1 MTKPN
6 ITRINKSFNLTP
18 DEINNLSS
26 TIISPEEV
34 ISNGIVLT
42 PATLANIVVNR
53 CINYLNN
60 NEVKQAGDFCSGM
73 GVFIDALNQNLPHT
87 DTLSFENN
95 LALYEASSKF
105 YGSHQNRIL
114 YLDTL
119 FDTDKYDGSYDLLV
133 GNPPYVRVQN
143 ISSDLKNK
151 LEKNHQYNAFLEGA
165 YDLSVAFVAKA
176 IRLLKEN
183 GVCGLILP
191 RKILYSSYG
200 EKICKYLSENTKILE
215 IIDFCDNQLF
225 TEKTTYI
232 SILIFQKAYKP
243 TKYNF
248 SYYKLPTSK
257 KIVLSKIS
265 EVLEDFKF
273 VYESS
278 LFEKFP
284 WEFKNEN
291 ETMFMKQIQKN
302 GCSLTTL
309 FTIAQGFRTGNN
321 KAFIADN
328 SVPIEHH
335 TRSYID
341 GTNIKRGYISKKQH
355 IIWPYYKN
363 KDKVDLI
370 AEDELRRLSPCSY
383 SRLYKSIDTKDSVNW
398 YAYSRPQNLISMY
411 HPKIF
416 IKEMMPRAEFA
427 ADLDGSI
434 CFSSGYALI
443 PKAIMQKKELLAW
456 SFILSTD
463 VMEYQYRCIASNLHS
478 GWFRLYKSHT
488 EQIRLPKLTFFQS
501 ESFLQLIDDLIDD
514 IHNHKLWG
522 ELNQL
527 VSNAFGLTDTMLE
540 TIGKE
545 LEAKHIISMPKKTKI
560 TIARAT
566 NTMSKNNDILSDTA
580 YPELST
586 DEREKYLPIE
596 LTCYNHLHEVRPEY
610 RTLVTYQK
618 DKKYPIQRWYKY
630 TQGYSVSLVNQLLL
644 EFGAT
649 NNDIVFDPFCGGGTT
664 LIVAKNLNINS
675 IGSDV
680 SPLSCW
686 ISKIKTY
693 SWSKENVQHISK
705 SLDTLSQGF
714 DYDFENLQFKDFLL
728 KAFYPSVLAQTLHI
742 QKWIENCNLLKIE
755 KDFLLLALVSIQEE
769 VSVIRKHGS
778 HYRFLNDY
786 SHVGVNRLNIKLIEE
801 SADITEVF
809 KDKVLDMLEDI
820 SSLTYTDHTATAH
833 IFCADIREFEEQI
846 PKANIVITSPPYL
859 NRNNYFSQQK
869 VELSLLNL
877 ISSSS
882 EYTNLVKKS
891 FCSHVEAK
899 LPDKPISVVPEVNVI
914 IDAVLKQ
921 KSNNAK
927 IPHMIAGYF
936 NDLNKF
942 FETLPK
948 YLAPKAKIAF
958 VVADCRWNGV
968 VIPLDHLVCRIAENH
983 GFSAKKIIVARMKGN
998 SPQQMKEFGKI
1009 PVRESIVILES
1020 E

>member
-1 MTKPN
+1 MTQAN
-6 ITRINKSFNLTP
+6 NSFHLTP

-26 TIISPEEV
+26 SIISSQE
-34 ISNGIVLT
+34 IFSNGIVLT
-42 PATLANIVVNR
+42 PSALANIVVNR
-53 CINYLNN
+53 CSNHLKHNDIEL
-60 NEVKQAGDFCSGM
+60 AGDFCSGM
-73 GVFIDALNQNLPHT
+73 GVFIDALNRHFPHT

-95 LALYEASSKF
+95 LALYEASLKF
-105 YGSHQNRIL
+105 YKSNQNKIL
-114 YLDTL
+114 CLDTL
-119 FDTDKYDGSYDLLV
+119 FDTDKYNGSYDLLV

-143 ISSDLKNK
+143 ISSNLKSR
-151 LEKNHQYNAFLEGA
+151 LERDDRYSLFLEGA

-176 IRLLKEN
+176 IHLLKEN

-200 EKICKYLSENTKILE
+200 EKICKYLSENAKILE

-225 TEKTTYI
+225 AEKTTYV
-232 SILIFQKAYKP
+232 SILIFRRVNKP
-243 TKYNF
+243 KKYTF
-248 SYYKLPTSK
+248 SYYKLPTNK
-257 KIVLSKIS
+257 KIVLPEIA
-265 EVLEDFKF
+265 EILEEYKY

-278 LFEKFP
+278 LLKNFP
-284 WEFKNEN
+284 WEFKNQN
-291 ETMFMKQIQKN
+291 ESIFMDQIQKN
-302 GCSLTTL
+302 SCALTTV

-321 KAFIADN
+321 NAFIVDDSFPA
-328 SVPIEHH
+328 EQH
-335 TRSYID
+335 TRPYVD
-341 GTNIKRGYISKKQH
+341 GTNIKRGYLSKKKR
-355 IIWPYYKN
+355 IIWPYHKSENRVNLISENVLSKISPNSYLKLHQSF
-363 KDKVDLI
+363 KDKS
-370 AEDELRRLSPCSY
+370 SP
-383 SRLYKSIDTKDSVNW
+383 NW
-398 YAYSRPQNLISMY
+398 YAYSRPQNLASMY
-411 HPKIF
+411 SPKIF

-443 PKAIMQKKELLAW
+443 PKSDMQKRELLAW

-488 EQIRLPKLTFFQS
+488 EHIRLPKSTLFQN
-501 ESFLQLIDDLIDD
+501 EHLFQLIDALIDD
-514 IHNHKLWG
+514 IDNHKLW
-522 ELNQL
+522 EQLNQL
-527 VSNAFGLTDTMLE
+527 VANAFGLTDTMTE
-540 TIGKE
+540 TIKKE
-545 LEAKHIISMPKKTKI
+545 LEAKHRISMPKKTKAS
-560 TIARAT
+560 IART
-566 NTMSKNNDILSDTA
+566 VDNMSKYNDKLSDTA
-580 YPELST
+580 YPELSL
-586 DEREKYLPIE
+586 DERKKYLPIE

-649 NNDIVFDPFCGGGTT
+649 KNDVVFDPFCGGGTT
-664 LIVAKNLNINS
+664 LIVAKNLNIHA

-693 SWSKENVQHISK
+693 SWSDVNVQHIRE
-705 SLDTLSQGF
+705 SLETLSQGF
-714 DYDFENLQFKDFLL
+714 DYNFENLQFRDFFF
-728 KAFYPSVLAQTLHI
+728 KAFYPNVLAQTVHI
-742 QKWIENCNLLKIE
+742 QNWINSSKLLKIE
-755 KDFLLLALVSIQEE
+755 KDFLLLGLVSIQEE

-801 SADITEVF
+801 NADITRVF
-809 KDKVLDMLEDI
+809 KDKVFDMLEDI
-820 SSLTYTDHTATAH
+820 SSLTCTNHTAATQ
-833 IFCADIREFEEQI
+833 IFCADIREFDEQI
-846 PKANIVITSPPYL
+846 PKASIVITSPPYL

-899 LPDKPISVVPEVNVI
+899 LPNKPISVVPEVNVI

-948 YLAPKAKIAF
+948 HLAPKAKIAF

-983 GFSAKKIIVARMKGN
+983 GFLAKKIIVARMKGN

-1020 E
+1020 K

>member
-1 MTKPN
+1 MIKSN
-6 ITRINKSFNLTP
+6 ITQINNSLNLTL
-18 DEINNLSS
+18 DEINSLGS
-26 TIISPEEV
+26 TLITPAEI

-42 PATLANIVVNR
+42 PSDLANIVVGR
-53 CINYLNN
+53 CNNYLKH
-60 NEVKQAGDFCSGM
+60 NEVKQTGDFCSGM
-73 GVFIDALNQNLPHT
+73 GVFINTLNQYFPHT
-87 DTLSFENN
+87 DTISFENN
-95 LALYEASSKF
+95 LALYEASLNFHSSNHNKIF
-105 YGSHQNRIL
+105 
-114 YLDTL
+114 YLDAL
-119 FDTDKYDGSYDLLV
+119 FDTDNYDGSYDLLV

-143 ISSDLKNK
+143 ISPDLKTK
-151 LEKNHQYNAFLEGA
+151 LEKDNRYNPFLEGA

-183 GVCGLILP
+183 GICGLILP
-191 RKILYSSYG
+191 RKILFSSYG
-200 EKICKYLSENTKILE
+200 EKICKYICENTKLLE

-225 TEKTTYI
+225 DEKTTYI
-232 SILIFQKAYKP
+232 SILIFQKVNKP

-248 SYYKLPTSK
+248 SYYKLPTNK
-257 KIVLSKIS
+257 KIVLSEIV
-265 EVLEDFKF
+265 ELLEDNRY

-278 LFEKFP
+278 LLENFP
-284 WEFKNEN
+284 WEFKSQNESF
-291 ETMFMKQIQKN
+291 FMDQIQN
-302 GCSLTTL
+302 NSCLLTSL
-309 FTIAQGFRTGNN
+309 FSIAQGFRTGNN
-321 KAFIADN
+321 KAFIVDD
-328 SVPIEHH
+328 SFLIEQH
-335 TRSYID
+335 TRAYVD
-341 GTNIKRGYISKKQH
+341 GTNIKRGYISKKQR
-355 IIWPYYKN
+355 IIWPYHKN

-370 AEDELRRLSPCSY
+370 LENELSKISPHSY
-383 SRLYKSIDTKDSVNW
+383 EKLHQSFKTKSSPNW
-398 YAYSRPQNLISMY
+398 YAYSRPQNLAAMY
-411 HPKIF
+411 SPKIF

-427 ADLDGSI
+427 ADPDGSI

-443 PKAIMQKKELLAW
+443 PKHNMQKREILAW
-456 SFILSTD
+456 AFILSTD

-478 GWFRLYKSHT
+478 GWFRIYKSHA
-488 EQIRLPKLTFFQS
+488 EKIRLPKATLFQNKYFF
-501 ESFLQLIDDLIDD
+501 QLIDALIDD
-514 IHNHKLWG
+514 IENHNLWEQLNKL
-522 ELNQL
+522 
-527 VSNAFGLTDTMLE
+527 VFDAFGLSDKMLE
-540 TIGKE
+540 TIKKE
-545 LEAKHIISMPKKTKI
+545 LEIKHKISMPNKAKTP
-560 TIARAT
+560 IARSVKK
-566 NTMSKNNDILSDTA
+566 MSKYDDKLSDTA
-580 YPELST
+580 YPELSL
-586 DEREKYLPIE
+586 DERKKYLPVE
-596 LTCYNHLHEVRPEY
+596 LTCYNHLHEERPEY

-630 TQGYSVSLVNQLLL
+630 TQGYSIALVNQLLL

-649 NNDIVFDPFCGGGTT
+649 KNDIVFDPFCGGGTT
-664 LIVAKNLNINS
+664 LLVAKSLGINS

-693 SWSKENVQHISK
+693 SWSDENVQHISNL
-705 SLDTLSQGF
+705 LDTLSQGF
-714 DYDFENLQFKDFLL
+714 EYDFDNLQFKDFLL
-728 KAFYPSVLAQTLHI
+728 KAFYPNVLAQTLHI
-742 QKWIENCNLLKIE
+742 QKWINNSNLLKIE

-769 VSVIRKHGS
+769 ISVIRKHGS

-801 SADITEVF
+801 NADISRVF
-809 KDKVLDMLEDI
+809 KNKVLDMLEDI
-820 SSLTYTDHTATAH
+820 SSLTYNSSITNAQ
-833 IFCADIREFEEQI
+833 IFCSDIREFKEQI

-877 ISSSS
+877 ISTSS

-899 LPDKPISVVPEVNVI
+899 LPDRPISIIPEVNII

-936 NDLNKF
+936 NDLNTF
-942 FETLPK
+942 FEALPK
-948 YLAPKAKIAF
+948 HLAPKAKVAF

-998 SPQQMKEFGKI
+998 SPQQMREFGKI

-1020 E
+1020 K